1 MRTNYHTHTHHCD
14 GKAAPEEFVLAAIA
28 KGFDRLGFSGHA
40 PVPFP
45 TDWTMPPELLQ
56 PYLSSVREL
65 QARYRGRLRI
75 DLGLEV
81 DFLPGRQGPRSPH
94 IRALG
99 LDFTL
104 GSVHY
109 ITDPPRAD
117 GFAWTGDGSA
127 EEFERGLREE
137 FGGDARRL
145 VERYYQRVGQ
155 LAEESPPDIFSHL
168 DVVKRNNRGE
178 RWFSER
184 EPWYHRAVRGALER
198 IARTG
203 RIVELNTGGVLR
215 GMTDAFYP
223 SDWILAECLK
233 LGIPVMVNADAHRPE
248 DLDGLFDQAYALL
261 HDLGFRSPGSLRFYP

>member
-14 GKAAPEEFVLAAIA
+14 GKAAAEEFVLAAIE

-45 TDWTMPPELLQ
+45 TDWTMPQEKLR
-56 PYLSSVREL
+56 PYLASVREV

-94 IRALG
+94 IRQLG

-109 ITDPPRAD
+109 VTDPPRAD
-117 GFAWTGDGSA
+117 GFAWTVDGSA

-137 FGGDARRL
+137 FGGDVRRL
-145 VERYYQRVGQ
+145 VERYYERIGR
-155 LAEESPPDIFSHL
+155 LAEESPDIFGHF
-168 DVVKRNNRGE
+168 DVVKRNNRDE
-178 RWFSER
+178 RWFSEG
-184 EPWYHRAVRGALER
+184 EPWYRQAVRGALQR
-198 IARTG
+198 IARSG
-203 RIVELNTGGVLR
+203 SIVELNTGGVTR
-215 GMTDAFYP
+215 KTSGAFYP
-223 SDWILAECLK
+223 SDWVLEECLK

-248 DLDGLFDQAYALL
+248 DLDGHFEQAYTLL
-261 HDLGFRSPGSLRFYP
+261 RDIGFREPDSLRFYP